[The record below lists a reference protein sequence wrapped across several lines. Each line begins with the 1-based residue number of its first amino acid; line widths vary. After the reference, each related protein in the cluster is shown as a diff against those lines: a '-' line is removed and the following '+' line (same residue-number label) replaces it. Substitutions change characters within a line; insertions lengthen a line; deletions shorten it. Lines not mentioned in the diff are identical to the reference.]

1 VARHLWRGGF
11 AALVIVVAGCATPPQ
26 RSPQPSVPP
35 APQPR
40 AAPPKVN
47 LSGFSAQF
55 KRGYGDGC
63 DSARTASVRR
73 DERSFKADADY
84 AAGWNDGYSV
94 CRKRSP

>member
-1 VARHLWRGGF
+1 MARHFWRGGL

-26 RSPQPSVPP
+26 PSPPP
-35 APQPR
+35 AAQPR

-55 KRGYGDGC
+55 KRGYSDGC
-63 DSARTASVRR
+63 DSARNASVRR
-73 DERSFKADADY
+73 DERSFKVDADY
-84 AAGWNDGYSV
+84 ATGWNDGYSV